1 MKLILSVT
9 LSIFFIF
16 PSYAYDEKIKLN
28 RTDSK
33 IISGE
38 TKIKVSLNNMLNFR
52 KIKQINKKFA
62 SIEYEVK
69 ETSRKFK
76 KEEKK

>member
-1 MKLILSVT
+1 MKLIFSIIF
-9 LSIFFIF
+9 SIFFIF
-16 PSYAYDEKIKLN
+16 PTYAYDEKIKLN
-28 RTDSK
+28 RTENK

-69 ETSRKFK
+69 ETSRKLYKRGK
-76 KEEKK
+76 K